1 MKTIEEIFDDVTL
14 IGETPN
20 LIMKVKLPDKIFDD
34 KSWIEPCR
42 KIKDDPYAAL
52 LNHINV
58 GLITI
63 LIKQEFLKNILIIH
77 FFLDI

>member
-14 IGETPN
+14 IETPN
-20 LIMKVKLPDKIFDD
+20 LIMKVKLPDKIFDEV

-58 GLITI
+58 GLIII
-63 LIKQEFLKNILIIH
+63 LIKQELLKNILIIH
-77 FFLDI
+77 FFLDM